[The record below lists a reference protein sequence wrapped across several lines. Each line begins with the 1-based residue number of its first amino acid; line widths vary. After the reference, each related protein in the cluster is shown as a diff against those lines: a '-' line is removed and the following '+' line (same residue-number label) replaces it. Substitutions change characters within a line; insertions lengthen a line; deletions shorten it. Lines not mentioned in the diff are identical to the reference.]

1 MYGVS
6 VEDEFS
12 SAHSIT
18 LADGRREAVHGH
30 NWKVVVTVEAELP
43 GETGMVCDFKDLK
56 NTLCSVLKMLDHKNL
71 DEVEFFVDSAPTAE
85 NIAKYIYDRMSD
97 RLKLKGK
104 SILKEVKVWETEGS
118 SAFYRV

>member
-12 SAHSIT
+12 AAHSIT

>member
-30 NWKVVVTVEAELP
+30 NWKVIVTVESELP
-43 GETGMVCDFKDLK
+43 GKTGMVCDFKDLK
-56 NTLCSVLKMLDHKNL
+56 KALDSALKILDHKNL
-71 DEVEFFVDSAPTAE
+71 DEVEFFMENAPTAE
-85 NIAKYIYDRMSD
+85 NIAKFIYDRMID
-97 RLKLKGK
+97 RLKLKREN
-104 SILKEVKVWETEGS
+104 ILREVKVWETEGS
-118 SAFYRV
+118 SAFYRI

>member
-12 SAHSIT
+12 SAHSIM

-30 NWKVVVTVEAELP
+30 NWKVIVTVESELP

-56 NTLCSVLKMLDHKNL
+56 KALDSALKILDHKNL
-71 DEVEFFVDSAPTAE
+71 DEVGFFMKNAPTAE
-85 NIAKYIYDRMSD
+85 NIAKFIYDRMID

-104 SILKEVKVWETEGS
+104 NILREVKVWETEGS
-118 SAFYRV
+118 SAFYRI